1 LERIIERA
9 TDPST
14 TISDIR
20 KMFDDAMLSYDDMA
34 AAYACNLLGNILGHT
49 PSSEEI
55 EETIATSE
63 RIMARMREK
72 TEADRQ
78 RDTGSGMMIGYGYDF
93 RDIDEQLADFTNT
106 R

>member
-1 LERIIERA
+1 
-9 TDPST
+9 
-14 TISDIR
+14 
-20 KMFDDAMLSYDDMA
+20 MFDEAMASYDDMA